1 MFDKLVESKSN
12 GGENKRL
19 RGFLLTTFLTAIAV
33 LTFGLIYNLF
43 NQTLAMGNENLDV
56 STLVAPLMAAEQSPP
71 PQSVVKQKTQST
83 EKMISDI
90 PSRTVNT
97 HKTNETP
104 VKTPDSIS
112 VTQNK
117 QQARPDFNYTID
129 NNDSNPIAA
138 GSGVSRNDNAENLV
152 GLSATIKPKVDSDE
166 VKIEKPPVLKQ
177 TPKPIPAK
185 SSVMKSGG
193 VVNSQAINLVKPVYS
208 SAARAVGAKGEVKVQ
223 VTIDEEG
230 RVIFANAISGHQLL
244 RDSAV
249 SAAKSSRFTPT
260 TLSNQKVKV
269 TGIIIYNFA
278 IQ

>member
-1 MFDKLVESKSN
+1 MLDKLVESKN
-12 GGENKRL
+12 NNTENKRL
-19 RGFLLTTFLTAIAV
+19 SGFLLTTFLTIIAI
-33 LTFGLIYNLF
+33 LTVGLIYSLF

-56 STLVAPLMAAEQSPP
+56 STLVAPLTATEQSPP
-71 PQSVVKQKTQST
+71 PQSVVKQKTQPT
-83 EKMISDI
+83 EKIISDI
-90 PSRTVNT
+90 PSRMVNMQ
-97 HKTNETP
+97 KIIETP

-138 GSGVSRNDNAENLV
+138 GSGVSGNDNAENLV
-152 GLSATIKPKVDSDE
+152 GLSATIKPKIDSDK
-166 VKIEKPPVLKQ
+166 VKIVKPPVLKQ
-177 TPKPIPAK
+177 TPKAIPAK
-185 SSVMKSGG
+185 SSVIKSGG

-208 SAARAVGAKGEVKVQ
+208 SAARAVGAKGEVKVE

-230 RVIFANAISGHQLL
+230 RVISANAISGHQLL

-278 IQ
+278 IR

>member
-1 MFDKLVESKSN
+1 MLDKLVESKN
-12 GGENKRL
+12 NNTENKRL
-19 RGFLLTTFLTAIAV
+19 SGFLLTTFLTIIAI
-33 LTFGLIYNLF
+33 LTVGLIYSLF

-56 STLVAPLMAAEQSPP
+56 STLVAPLTATEQSPP
-71 PQSVVKQKTQST
+71 PQSVVKQKTQPT
-83 EKMISDI
+83 EKIISDI
-90 PSRTVNT
+90 PSRMVNMQ
-97 HKTNETP
+97 KIIETP

-138 GSGVSRNDNAENLV
+138 GSGVSGNDNAENLV
-152 GLSATIKPKVDSDE
+152 GLSAAIKPKIDSDK

-177 TPKPIPAK
+177 TPKAIPAK
-185 SSVMKSGG
+185 SSVIKSGG

-208 SAARAVGAKGEVKVQ
+208 SAARAVGAKGEVKVE

-230 RVIFANAISGHQLL
+230 RVISANAISGHQLL

-278 IQ
+278 IR